1 METNHSKEAESGG
14 VGGSG
19 GGGGGEILDCGNLD
33 LLASVTQNFDQVV
46 DCETSV
52 ASCEKWSSFSP
63 PSSLRPVETYGPPD
77 LSSTEPV
84 VTSKEQHTAKR
95 KGGGGGG
102 AGGRVRK
109 RKSNSSSN
117 SVQKQVTGSSAVSSG
132 SGTGP
137 GSSVVATV
145 SSNRLVR
152 YIAGFPFFF
161 PLSLLSPCST
171 VSQCGPPL
179 SLQELLERQWEQTA
193 QFILDQAGRQNN
205 GK

>member
-14 VGGSG
+14 VGGSGGGGGG

-52 ASCEKWSSFSP
+52 ASCEKRSSFSP

-95 KGGGGGG
+95 KGGG

-145 SSNRLVR
+145 SSNRLVGF
-152 YIAGFPFFF
+152 IAGFPFFL
-161 PLSLLSPCST
+161 LSLLFPF
-171 VSQCGPPL
+171 
-179 SLQELLERQWEQTA
+179 SLLVVL
-193 QFILDQAGRQNN
+193 FHSVDLH
-205 GK
+205 